1 MNKLKTLFITSLL
14 FTTLIAVAPNLFA
27 QYEGTFNGIYF
38 FRSVSAQSAALGM
51 TRSTMPDKAF
61 TVHNNSSLIGFQ
73 EGVAASYSTSYNYY
87 IADETDIQY
96 IGISSRITDKFALG
110 ISHLRFNYGYNI
122 GSRTNQVSSTDYNH
136 SISTVALIYRLSDFI
151 SLGANTRRFSFSYI
165 SNSPYVLNEQSEQVY
180 FDLTSSMDLPFELA
194 SALKSSLTIGLT
206 WSNITSSS
214 LKLKETP
221 GRDNLLELPSVAV
234 IGIQGHI
241 TLPGVESSAIADKL
255 SFDVIVELQ
264 EVFNY
269 DSLTRF
275 SFGFQLGL
283 NELIY
288 LRLGG
293 SQDKVADN
301 GTGSPSYSIN
311 QITYGLGLNLPIS
324 KLLKIQKDI
333 NLTLDYVNLEQPQ
346 LTRNIYFDFERYQ
359 TLNISLATNF

>member
-1 MNKLKTLFITSLL
+1 MED
-14 FTTLIAVAPNLFA
+14 A
-27 QYEGTFNGIYF
+27 
-38 FRSVSAQSAALGM
+38 
-51 TRSTMPDKAF
+51 
-61 TVHNNSSLIGFQ
+61 
-73 EGVAASYSTSYNYY
+73 
-87 IADETDIQY
+87 
-96 IGISSRITDKFALG
+96 
-110 ISHLRFNYGYNI
+110 
-122 GSRTNQVSSTDYNH
+122 
-136 SISTVALIYRLSDFI
+136 
-151 SLGANTRRFSFSYI
+151 
-165 SNSPYVLNEQSEQVY
+165 
-180 FDLTSSMDLPFELA
+180 
-194 SALKSSLTIGLT
+194 
-206 WSNITSSS
+206 
-214 LKLKETP
+214 P
-221 GRDNLLELPSVAV
+221 GRDNLIELPSVAV

-241 TLPGVESSAIADKL
+241 TLPGFESSAIADKL

-269 DSLTRF
+269 ESLTRF

-293 SQDKVADN
+293 SQDNVADN
-301 GTGSPSYSIN
+301 GTFSPSYSIN